1 MWGVDSAWM
10 VIVPAP
16 AFGEVGDLALGAL
29 DHEMDVEERAEVPQR
44 LDRVRPHR
52 DRRHE
57 VAVHD
62 VDVDDGGAG
71 VEDGGDLLAQPA
83 EVGGQ
88 DRWGDPARH
97 TSTSIDPPQWLH
109 VSVAVLVMRTI
120 VPCSPQF
127 GQAERSSNRCR
138 QYTHRYR
145 PGRFVG
151 RSQGSP
157 QDGQESPRSASIPG
171 NIEAVG
177 AVLVRVRT
185 YGVRARPAAPRP
197 GRWCRRSRRGAR
209 RGATRGGRRPA
220 ARPAR
225 RRAARPRAGS
235 RGSAGRG
242 ASAASRARCTAGRA
256 GRGRSRRRRG
266 TPSRRRRRRAT
277 LEACIRRAVTSS
289 ARARPGCFSTATI
302 SPSSPMSAARCVVL
316 PPGAAQRSSTRSPG
330 RGSSSGA
337 TSCDARDCGVNAP
350 AA

>member
-1 MWGVDSAWM
+1 MWGVASAWM
-10 VIVPAP
+10 VMVPAP
-16 AFGEVGDLALGAL
+16 ASAKSATWRSGRSI
-29 DHEMDVEERAEVPQR
+29 MRWTSRMRAEVPQG
-44 LDRVRPHR
+44 LDRVRPHG

-71 VEDGGDLLAQPA
+71 VDDVGDLLAQTA

-97 TSTSIDPPQWLH
+97 TSTSIDPPQWLQ
-109 VSVAVLVMRTI
+109 VSVAVLVIRTI

-185 YGVRARPAAPRP
+185 YGVRARPAVPRP

-209 RGATRGGRRPA
+209 RGATRAGRRRAARPARRPA
-220 ARPAR
+220 ARP
-225 RRAARPRAGS
+225 PAGS
-235 RGSAGRG
+235 PASAGRG

-256 GRGRSRRRRG
+256 RTRSK
-266 TPSRRRRRRAT
+266 PSSSRNAVASPTTTRT
-277 LEACIRRAVTSS
+277 LEACIRCAVTPS

-316 PPGAAQRSSTRSPG
+316 PPGRRAEVEHALARPRVEQRARRAARR
-330 RGSSSGA
+330 A
-337 TSCDARDCGVNAP
+337 T